1 MAYEFTKLNAV
12 ESIEELSAS
21 ANILVEENGVI
32 KKVSKDAIGG
42 NASTPETPSTPVANS
57 NYDIVAMIQGEM
69 INNSTTHEPQI
80 ISQKTYD
87 EVVAGGDNFACPK
100 ALISIIYSYGA
111 VIMESISC
119 CYYREGSEPHFIY
132 SFAEEAFTLTLN
144 PDDVVKVQFPE

>member
-21 ANILVEENGVI
+21 ANILVEENGII

-42 NASTPETPSTPVANS
+42 SASAPETPSTSATNS
-57 NYDIVAMIQGEM
+57 NYDIVVMIEGEM
-69 INNSTTHEPQI
+69 IDSFTTHEPQI

-87 EVVAGGDNFACPK
+87 EVMASGNNFACPK

-119 CYYREGSEPHFIY
+119 CYYQEGNEPHFIY
-132 SFAEEAFTLTLN
+132 NFVGEDFTLTLN